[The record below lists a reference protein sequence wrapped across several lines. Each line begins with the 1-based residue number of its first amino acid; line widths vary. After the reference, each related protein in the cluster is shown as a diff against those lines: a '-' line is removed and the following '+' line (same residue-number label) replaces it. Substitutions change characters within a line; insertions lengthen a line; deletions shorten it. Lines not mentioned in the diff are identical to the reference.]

1 VSSLVLG
8 RRITSAHSRFL
19 PTALRDAGRPT
30 AIVAL
35 GLVAITGAV
44 CLPLPFYGDQA
55 LFAVYGR
62 QIAHGAVLYRD
73 IFDVKQP
80 GIFWFYAAGGTLFGY
95 TEVGIH
101 LLELLYWLAFSIF
114 CVRALRP
121 YFDAPWAPA
130 LVPIATVAVYY
141 MYASILD
148 LTQIEILVAFPIL
161 LAWWLV
167 DRSRPDEAG
176 AVRRFAAAGCAA
188 AFIVLLK
195 YPYVLIAFAMIGSA
209 LFRRW
214 RRAPWADVRRSMIGF
229 AVGLMVPIAL
239 TTSYFAV
246 HGQLG
251 RIWWAYFELAPRA
264 QLGHG
269 RPLSYFVVGVR
280 HFLLGHGPI
289 LILASLGVV
298 RTVRQ
303 RVGATVDLAVAMLV
317 WCAAGAVTFFFQGW
331 AEYKWALFTVPVG
344 MLAVVGVEGLFTTT
358 WTVRAWRRP
367 RAVAIGAAIAALS
380 YGVAAQG
387 PRNETLL
394 LSAVAVGVAAAI
406 AIGLEVASAG
416 LRRWA
421 SRGLIAGLAVAVGA
435 AAVAPGIKVRSLV
448 DHDLALSVPER
459 AELRVSWN
467 GVYRAVDADLAL
479 FRRRDP
485 PPGPMY
491 VLGDPLV
498 LLRAGRAQAVPLLG
512 WGPEIFD
519 DRAWTELETD
529 LRTVRPTYIVIDPF
543 PASLIRKRHPSLM
556 RFIRAS
562 YTVAFVGLTGTWYV
576 RRSM

>member
-1 VSSLVLG
+1 MSSVTLGSRVSSA
-8 RRITSAHSRFL
+8 RRRFL
-19 PTALRDAGRPT
+19 PSALRYARRPS

-44 CLPLPFYGDQA
+44 CLPMPFYGDQA

-62 QIAHGAVLYRD
+62 QLAHGAVLYRD
-73 IFDVKQP
+73 VFDVKQP
-80 GIFWFYAAGGTLFGY
+80 GIFWFYAVGGILFGD

-114 CVRALRP
+114 CLRALRP

-130 LVPIATVAVYY
+130 LVPIATIAVYY
-141 MYASILD
+141 MYADLLD

-176 AVRRFAAAGCAA
+176 AVRRFTAAGCAA

-195 YPYVLIAFAMIGSA
+195 YPYVLIAFAMIGSV

-214 RRAPWADVRRSMIGF
+214 RRAPRARARRSMIGF
-229 AVGLMVPIAL
+229 ALGLLVPVMLATI
-239 TTSYFAV
+239 YFV
-246 HGQLG
+246 VYGQLG
-251 RIWWAYFELAPRA
+251 RIWWAYFELAPKA
-264 QLGHG
+264 QLGEG

-280 HFLLGHGPI
+280 HFLIGHGPI
-289 LILASLGVV
+289 LILASLGVIHA
-298 RTVRQ
+298 VRQ
-303 RVGATVDLAVAMLV
+303 RVGATVDLAVAMMV

-331 AEYKWALFTVPVG
+331 AEYKWTLFTVPVG
-344 MLAVVGVEGLFTTT
+344 TLAVIGVESLVTTT
-358 WTVRAWRRP
+358 WTTSTWRRP

-380 YGVAAQG
+380 YGVAARG
-387 PRNETLL
+387 PRNQTIL
-394 LSAVAVGVAAAI
+394 LSAVALGVAAAL
-406 AIGLEVASAG
+406 AIGLEVPGAA

-421 SRGLIAGLAVAVGA
+421 SRAFVAGLAIAVGV
-435 AAVAPGIKVRSLV
+435 AAVAPGMKVRSLV
-448 DHDLALSVPER
+448 DHDFALSVRAR
-459 AELRVSWN
+459 AELRASWN
-467 GVYRAVDADLAL
+467 GVYGAVDADLAAL
-479 FRRRDP
+479 RRRDP

-491 VLGDPLV
+491 VLGDPLI
-498 LLRAGRAQAVPLLG
+498 LLRAHRPQAVPMLG
-512 WGPEIFD
+512 WGPELFD
-519 DRAWTELETD
+519 ERAWTELETD

-543 PASLIRKRHPSLM
+543 PAYLIRSRHPSLM

-562 YTVAFVGLTGTWYV
+562 YAVAFVGRSGTWYV
-576 RRSM
+576 RR